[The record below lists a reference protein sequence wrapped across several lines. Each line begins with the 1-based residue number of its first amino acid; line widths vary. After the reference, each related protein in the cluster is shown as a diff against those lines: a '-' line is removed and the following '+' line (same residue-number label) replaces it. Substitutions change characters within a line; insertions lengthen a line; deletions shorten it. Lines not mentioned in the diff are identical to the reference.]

1 MDSKNC
7 SCMVMNWRKFALILR
22 QHIKIRPQ
30 LSLVAIS
37 LLSIPGTL
45 QQPAQGALSPLQTVR
60 HPLRCPTCLAK
71 RDDKISENY
80 QKAGDYSQKQGGDVL
95 MILRGDRIVY
105 EAYSPGMSASTPH
118 ILTSGT
124 KSFLGPLAIAAAQD
138 DLLDLDE
145 PVSRSITVW
154 KKDPSKAN
162 ITIRQLLNLT
172 SGLSSGKMA
181 VVPTYTQAVQ
191 SPLLHQPGQEFQYGP
206 IPFQV
211 FGELLKRKLRESK
224 EDPLDYLKRRVL
236 NPIGVTIT
244 DWKRSTDGNWNFAT
258 GASLSAQDWAKY
270 GQFLEQK
277 GRFDGK
283 KILDKRSFD
292 RELLKSSDANP
303 AYALTLWINEPGV
316 SPKGK
321 SRNYLRAAPAD
332 AFMAAGAGGQRL
344 YVIPSEDLVIVR
356 FGRDERFEDN
366 AFLSLL
372 FGKKAE

>member
-1 MDSKNC
+1 
-7 SCMVMNWRKFALILR
+7 MNWHKFALDW
-22 QHIKIRPQ
+22 QQWCKIRPQ
-30 LSLVAIS
+30 LSLLGACFLSVA
-37 LLSIPGTL
+37 GTL
-45 QQPAQGALSPLQTVR
+45 QEPAQGSLFPVQTVIQ
-60 HPLRCPTCLAK
+60 PLNCPICFAK
-71 RDDKISENY
+71 RENKISGNY
-80 QKAGDYSQKQGGDVL
+80 EKAGDYSQKQGGDVL
-95 MILRGDRIVY
+95 MILRGDRVVY
-105 EAYSPGMSASTPH
+105 EAYAANMTASSPHA
-118 ILTSGT
+118 ITSGT

-138 DLLDLDE
+138 DLLNLDE
-145 PVSRSITVW
+145 PVSRTIPAW
-154 KKDPSKAN
+154 KKDPNKTN

-191 SPLLHQPGQEFQYGP
+191 SPSLHKPGAEFQYGP
-206 IPFQV
+206 APFQV
-211 FGELLKRKLRESK
+211 FGELIKRKLAESTEDPLAYLKRKIFT
-224 EDPLDYLKRRVL
+224 PL
-236 NPIGVTIT
+236 GIT
-244 DWKRSTDGNWNFAT
+244 SVDWTRSTDGNWNLAT

-277 GRFDGK
+277 GRFNDK

-303 AYALTLWINEPGV
+303 AYALTFWINEPGV

-344 YVIPSEDLVIVR
+344 YVIPSEDMVIVR
-356 FGRDERFEDN
+356 FGRDESFEDN